1 MAEPPVFSAPY
12 KSQMTDSKY
21 MLTLPADIQS
31 FFKNLSNTDISQC
44 SGKTAIMA
52 LNMAQR
58 RPFIAFTK
66 SGGQFYNKSMIA
78 DEVKRLL
85 KLKPISL
92 EPLPC
97 CDFCQ
102 RSVEED
108 DQAWS
113 KDRTLC
119 IHMDCDDDWSKKAGY
134 DFPYEG
140 NESDS
145 EVDDLAYVFTTP
157 SGQKVWR
164 TVADPEDPDWG
175 VDDCYVWEEGVSW
188 EDCGAYLGKYCE
200 AEGVIKKKKT
210 SRASSVS

>member
-1 MAEPPVFSAPY
+1 
-12 KSQMTDSKY
+12 MTDSKY
-21 MLTLPADIQS
+21 MLTLPADIQA

-134 DFPYEG
+134 DFPYDCD
-140 NESDS
+140 ESDS
-145 EVDDLAYVFTTP
+145 EE
-157 SGQKVWR
+157 SE
-164 TVADPEDPDWG
+164 ADPEPEAPKPEAKKWKAPWG
-175 VDDCYVWEEGVSW
+175 NTFWRLAQGDAWHSDNDCWEVVKGELFN
-188 EDCGAYLGKYCE
+188 YNTTPYFGKYDE
-200 AEGVIKKKKT
+200 NEEEINSG
-210 SRASSVS
+210 SRPRDLAHRFVS